1 MSVTV
6 ESFGKFP
13 SGEEVKRF
21 RLTGKNGLTA
31 SFLNYGATLQ
41 ALEFD
46 GKDLVLG
53 FDTAEQYRATPGSYQ
68 GATIGRFGNRI
79 AAGKFS
85 LNGKEYTLCCNE
97 ENRGHLHGGTVG
109 FDKKIWDAA
118 ILNDKEEPS
127 VAFSL
132 FSPDGEEGYPGN
144 LKVTVTMTVTADNE
158 LKISYHASGDADTVL
173 NMTNHAYF
181 NLNGT
186 DGGTVLD
193 TVLTLRA
200 DFITPVDDL
209 LIPDGSLMPVENTPF
224 DFRSGKPIGQDID
237 SSHPQMLLGGGYD
250 HNFVLSGEEKL
261 HHAATAISPR
271 SGIRLDCYTD
281 QPAVQLYTA
290 QGLESAY
297 GKNNTPL
304 YRHQGFCLE
313 TQQFPDSPNQP
324 AFPTTTLKANET
336 FDSVT
341 IYRISKE
348 K

>member
-186 DGGTVLD
+186 DGRNGFGY
-193 TVLTLRA
+193 RS
-200 DFITPVDDL
+200 DFT
-209 LIPDGSLMPVENTPF
+209 
-224 DFRSGKPIGQDID
+224 RR
-237 SSHPQMLLGGGYD
+237 
-250 HNFVLSGEEKL
+250 L
-261 HHAATAISPR
+261 H
-271 SGIRLDCYTD
+271 YT
-281 QPAVQLYTA
+281 
-290 QGLESAY
+290 G
-297 GKNNTPL
+297 
-304 YRHQGFCLE
+304 R
-313 TQQFPDSPNQP
+313 
-324 AFPTTTLKANET
+324 
-336 FDSVT
+336 
-341 IYRISKE
+341 
-348 K
+348 